1 MHRDPLCSRAA
12 GEFYFRSR
20 VAVNLQNLT
29 VFEAK
34 PSMAMQQSRIASDH
48 CVDGRRVS
56 RLSNMFSVTDS

>member
-12 GEFYFRSR
+12 GEIYFRSR

-48 CVDGRRVS
+48 CVDGTACVATVEHV
-56 RLSNMFSVTDS
+56 LCD